1 MQGIRFVTDEQGKK
15 VGVLIDLAVHG
26 ELWEDFYDHLLMNER
41 ANEPEESLEV
51 VRGRLKAQGKQR
63 G

>member
-1 MQGIRFVTDEQGKK
+1 MEGIRFVTDEQGNK
-15 VGVLIDLAVHG
+15 VGVLIDLAIHA

-41 ANEPEESLEV
+41 ADEPEESLEV
-51 VRGRLKAQGKQR
+51 VRERLKAQGKLR